1 MAAGLSFFSGVDLT
15 DLRELR
21 GADLDNILGEQG
33 RDWAAR
39 FGWDFAP
46 SAGTIRRFLDARSLF
61 GYALQSGGR
70 VVAYSYFVHEDRKAL
85 LGDLYVSERYRDAE
99 TERLL
104 FRKTIEAAAVYPGIK
119 RIEGQLL
126 AIDIDLDRERFF
138 DRPVRTYPRQFM
150 VRERFA
156 ELRIAPRAIEGVR
169 YVQWAD
175 RHLNPSSEIIEQ
187 SYRSHVDS
195 LINDQYRSFAGAR
208 RFIVNT
214 TEHPGC
220 GEFARPASIAGELP
234 RAKRLAGVCLGS
246 RVAKGS
252 GHITQLCVHPQL
264 RRRGLGLELLRRCL
278 GGFRTMGCDSVSLTV
293 TTANAT
299 AVNLYE
305 ALGFETQRRY
315 QAFVWE
321 AG

>member
-1 MAAGLSFFSGVDLT
+1 VAAALSILTAVDLT

-21 GADLDNILGEQG
+21 GTDLDNLLGEQG
-33 RDWAAR
+33 REWANR
-39 FGWDFAP
+39 FGWDFGP
-46 SAGTIRRFLDARSLF
+46 SATTIRRFLDARSLL
-61 GYALQSGGR
+61 GYALTHSGR
-70 VVAYSYFVHEDRKAL
+70 VIGYSYFVHEARKAL
-85 LGDLYVSERYRDAE
+85 LGDLYVDANYRDAE

-104 FRKTIEAAAVYPGIK
+104 FRKTMQTAAVYPGIK

-126 AIDIDLDRERFF
+126 AIDIALDVERIF
-138 DRPVRTYPRQFM
+138 DRPLRIYPRQFM
-150 VRERFA
+150 VRERLA
-156 ELRIAPRAIEGVR
+156 ELRIPPRDIEGVR
-169 YVQWAD
+169 YVEWSD
-175 RHLNPSSEIIEQ
+175 RHLDLSCEIIEQ

-220 GEFARPASIAGELP
+220 GEFARQAAIAAELP
-234 RAKRLAGVCLGS
+234 GANRLAGVCLGS
-246 RVAKGS
+246 RVAERS

-264 RRRGLGLELLRRCL
+264 RRRGLGLELLRRSL
-278 GGFRTMGCDSVSLTV
+278 GGFRSLGCQCVSLTV

-299 AVNLYE
+299 AVKLYE
-305 ALGFETQRRY
+305 SLDFETRRRY